1 MIGVTGG
8 TGFVGRHIVARLE
21 ETGQDVRV
29 LARRLQDLPGAEV
42 IEGDITDPTAVARA
56 VTGCSAVI
64 HLVGII
70 REVGPSTFK
79 RVHVQAT
86 RNVVEACREHGVRRL
101 LYMSA
106 LGTREN
112 ARSRYHRSKW
122 RSEELVR
129 ESGLEAT
136 IFRPSV
142 IFGKGSALVL
152 QLRDLVARWP
162 MVPVI
167 GDGMSLTQPVW
178 VEDVASCFVGA
189 LDSGDTVG
197 QTYELG
203 GPETLGFEQLLDL
216 VAESEGLET
225 SKVHLP
231 IWLLKPA
238 TAVLSRLSSRF
249 PLTADQLAM
258 LTEDNVCD
266 IEPMRQTFGVEP
278 ARLGEHLCD

>member
-1 MIGVTGG
+1 
-8 TGFVGRHIVARLE
+8 VA
-21 ETGQDVRV
+21 G
-29 LARRLQDLPGAEV
+29 
-42 IEGDITDPTAVARA
+42 AVA
-56 VTGCSAVI
+56 GCSAVI

-70 REVGPSTFK
+70 REVGRDTFK

-86 RNVVEACREHGVRRL
+86 RNVIEACREHGVQRL
-101 LYMSA
+101 LHMSA

-152 QLRDLVARWP
+152 QLRDLVVNWP
-162 MVPVI
+162 VVPVI
-167 GDGMSLTQPVW
+167 GDGMRLTQPVW
-178 VEDVASCFVGA
+178 VEDVASCFVSA
-189 LDSGDTVG
+189 LDSANTVG

-203 GPETLGFEQLLDL
+203 GPETLGFEQMLDL
-216 VAESEGLET
+216 IAEGEELET
-225 SKVHLP
+225 IKIHLP
-231 IWLLKPA
+231 IWLMKPV

-278 ARLGEHLCD
+278 ARLGEHLSD

>member
-1 MIGVTGG
+1 MTAVTGG
-8 TGFVGRHIVARLE
+8 TGFVGRHIVSRLRDMGE
-21 ETGQDVRV
+21 DVRV
-29 LARRLQDLPGAEV
+29 LARTARELSGAELV
-42 IEGDITDPTAVARA
+42 EGDITDLTAVARA
-56 VTGCSAVI
+56 VAGCSAVI

-70 REVGPSTFK
+70 RETRQSTFK
-79 RVHVQAT
+79 RAHVQGT
-86 RNVVEACREHGVRRL
+86 ETVIEACRQQGVRRL
-101 LYMSA
+101 LHMSA
-106 LGTREN
+106 LGTGEN

-142 IFGKGSALVL
+142 IYGKGSALIS
-152 QLRDLVARWP
+152 QLRDLVLRWP
-162 MVPVI
+162 LVPVI
-167 GDGMSLTQPVW
+167 GDGMSLTQPIW

-189 LDSGDTVG
+189 LDNADTIG

-216 VAESEGLET
+216 IAEAEGVDAT
-225 SKVHLP
+225 KVHFPL
-231 IWLLKPA
+231 WLMKPVS
-238 TAVLSRLSSRF
+238 AVLSALSARF
-249 PLTADQLAM
+249 PLTPDLLAM

-278 ARLGEHLCD
+278 ARLGEHLLD